1 MTIIRLWF
9 RCVLLVNVMANTRQ
23 AVDDSTTLEQ
33 SGLIANIICGD
44 DNWIHLTLATETSSE
59 PFIEMDLSL
68 VDNVIEC
75 HDDDITVIE
84 DIDTDRS
91 GYGEIVEI
99 MKTFFV
105 GKRFYTSNGVEN
117 ALGNMLYEIV
127 RIM

>member
-1 MTIIRLWF
+1 M
-9 RCVLLVNVMANTRQ
+9 VNVMANTRQ
-23 AVDDSTTLEQ
+23 AVDNSTTLEQ

-44 DNWIHLTLATETSSE
+44 DNWIHLTLATETSGE

-75 HDDDITVIE
+75 HDDDITIIE

-91 GYGEIVEI
+91 DYGEIVEI
-99 MKTFFV
+99 MKTCFV